1 MHWITYPPFVQPAPV
16 LYTLFILRRMKIN
29 ETLLWQIKTVLGAS
43 KAIKRKKI
51 PQKYRRII
59 TSACIMLSAKT
70 FAGGRKDSVLHILYQ
85 NAPCLRLSTQ
95 YN

>member
-1 MHWITYPPFVQPAPV
+1 MLRTTHLYIYIYSADSYIHWIGHSFNHWIGLIHCHWITYPPFVQPAHAV

-51 PQKYRRII
+51 PQK
-59 TSACIMLSAKT
+59 
-70 FAGGRKDSVLHILYQ
+70 
-85 NAPCLRLSTQ
+85 
-95 YN
+95 